1 VPIGDCCHDPG
12 DCLVGPHAATGW
24 CLAATGAPVLV
35 ITTLACPGDGSVSV
49 SLIDP
54 STGDPVPAQAIVSC
68 ENKDWEVNQ
77 LCDYDVDTGELIA
90 TFIQIFEWSEDT
102 EILVVTNVRADNPAV
117 VYVPTGQVRACSTDQ
132 TVTDVEVT
140 EFCYA
145 TEGPIGHG
153 WQAWIFLDGVHVAN
167 IYYDA
172 LGVVIVDPTVV
183 DCPPLATEATLLEV
197 LLAIGD
203 SDLDL
208 TELLAC
214 CQAGNLILE
223 AIDGNTDNIETL
235 LTLIQGN
242 VDGLEAC
249 CAATNVLLTAI
260 DGHVDGIEGLITT
273 TNTILTTIDG
283 HVDDLEAC
291 CAASNV
297 LLSAINTNTDGLE
310 ACCAASNALLT
321 LIHGDV
327 DGVEALLTLINGNV
341 DGLEACCAAGNVLLT
356 AIDGHV
362 DGLEACCAASNV
374 ILSSIDGHVDGL
386 EACCA
391 ASNVLLT
398 AIDGHVDGIETLL
411 TTIDSHV
418 DGLES
423 CCAAG
428 NVLLAAIDGH
438 VDGIEGFLATLV
450 TSVHNEDSPH
460 VSGDGGVAVWGVRN
474 DAAAVLTSANGD
486 YSPIATDSAGRV
498 GIADLG
504 GSITVDGTLNATIA
518 PQTSGGLSIYRNLD
532 LNATGINIK
541 ASAGQLYSMVV
552 VNRSNTESFLKFYN
566 KASAPVVGTDT
577 PVMTIPLDAKNGG
590 GQASTVI
597 ETSLGLEFSLGIGI
611 ACTTGLADASVATP
625 AVNSIVANIGYK

>member
-1 VPIGDCCHDPG
+1 MPIGECCHDPG

-35 ITTLACPGDGSVSV
+35 ITTLACPPGVVDGGIAVV
-49 SLIDP
+49 LVDP
-54 STGDPVPAQAIVSC
+54 STGDVVPAQEIVSC
-68 ENKDWEVNQ
+68 NNKDWEVNQ
-77 LCDYDVDTGELIA
+77 LCDYDPDTGDLIA

-102 EILVVTNVRADNPAV
+102 GVLLVTNVRADDPSI
-117 VYVPTGQVRACSTDQ
+117 VYVPVGQVRSCTDDE
-132 TVTDVEVT
+132 TSIDIEVT

-145 TEGPIGHG
+145 TEGPPGHG
-153 WQAWIFLDGVHVAN
+153 WQAWVFLNGVHVSN

-172 LGVVIVDPTVV
+172 AGVVIVAPTVV
-183 DCPPLATEATLLEV
+183 DCPPLATEETLLDV
-197 LLAIGD
+197 LVAIGN
-203 SDLDL
+203 LDID
-208 TELLAC
+208 TEALVAC
-214 CQAGNLILE
+214 CEAGNLILT
-223 AIDGNTDNIETL
+223 AIDGNTDGIEAL
-235 LTLIQGN
+235 LALIQGN

-249 CAATNVLLTAI
+249 CTATNILLTAI

-283 HVDDLEAC
+283 HVDG
-291 CAASNV
+291 
-297 LLSAINTNTDGLE
+297 I
-310 ACCAASNALLT
+310 
-321 LIHGDV
+321 
-327 DGVEALLTLINGNV
+327 EALLTTANTVIYAEDSPHATGNPGNFVLGVRNDTNAVTTSLDGDYSQISV
-341 DGLEACCAAGNVLLT
+341 DSAGRVKTADVKTEDTPHASADSGSFVLGVRNDANSVLT
-356 AIDGHV
+356 SADGDYSPLAV
-362 DGLEACCAASNV
+362 DSAGRLKGPGEKAEDSAS
-374 ILSSIDGHVDGL
+374 
-386 EACCA
+386 
-391 ASNVLLT
+391 ASGDVGVFSLGVRNDTDAV
-398 AIDGHVDGIETLL
+398 
-411 TTIDSHV
+411 
-418 DGLES
+418 
-423 CCAAG
+423 
-428 NVLLAAIDGH
+428 
-438 VDGIEGFLATLV
+438 V
-450 TSVHNEDSPH
+450 TSADGDYSQISVDSSGRIKTRDVKAEDAPH
-460 VSGDGGVAVWGVRN
+460 VSGDLGSFALGVRN
-474 DAAAVLTSANGD
+474 DTAAVLTSADGD
-486 YSPIATDSAGRV
+486 YSPLATDSAGRS

-518 PQTSGGLSIYRNLD
+518 PQTSGGLSLYRNLD